1 MKDPYSILG
10 VSRNATDE
18 QIKEAYKKLVK
29 KYHPDNYDD
38 GNPLKELANDKMQEI
53 NAAYDEILR
62 QRAEAKTKSQNNTD
76 SDYQYYY
83 QGSSD
88 PIYRDIRDDINA
100 RRFSEAE
107 KKLYSILPDSQTAE
121 WHYLCAVLLMRRN
134 RVNDAMREL
143 EMACSMDPS
152 NVEYQRAK
160 EMFNQRTSGYGSA
173 YYDQGPRR
181 QSAANDACD
190 CCTNLICLDCLC
202 ECMGGDLIR
211 CI

>member
-10 VSRNATDE
+10 VSRSATDE
-18 QIKEAYKKLVK
+18 QVKEAYKKLVK

-38 GNPLKELANDKMQEI
+38 GNPLKELATDKMQEI

-62 QRAEAKTKSQNNTD
+62 QRQESSSKNESTNSE
-76 SDYQYYY
+76 YQYYY

-88 PIYRDIRDDINA
+88 PVYREIRDDINA
-100 RRFSEAE
+100 RRFADAE
-107 KKLYSILPDSQTAE
+107 KKLYSILPDSQNAE

-143 EMACSMDPS
+143 EIACSMDPS

-160 EMFNQRTSGYGSA
+160 EMFNQRTSGYGST

-181 QSAANDACD
+181 SASNDACD
-190 CCTNLICLDCLC
+190 CCANLVCLDCLC